1 MKKKLLLGALLMSGM
16 LFLGAC
22 DNDDSPKG
30 NGSENV
36 PQKVLAAFEKEYGDA
51 PVTWELKGD
60 YAVANLTRTGETAWF
75 EVSTALCGL
84 KEVDVPFAQ
93 LPVAVKTA
101 FEASGYKTW
110 KVDDVDKL
118 VRKDSETLY
127 VIEAEQGE
135 KEVDLYYTEAG
146 VLMHEIFDV
155 EENDYESYFPQTPD
169 TDVIAWVKEHL
180 GADAKIVEYD
190 KERNHFEVDVVAD
203 GLKHE
208 VMFSANME
216 WLQTKTEFEGRRL
229 SNVPEAVMQAA
240 KAEYPKAVVEEVDWI
255 RTAEGDFYCVEL
267 EEVLTD
273 HDYQVFVDAVTNQV
287 VSRPALPE
295 DKFKG

>member
-22 DNDDSPKG
+22 DSDDSPKG

-51 PVTWELKGD
+51 PVIWELKGD

-101 FEASGYKTW
+101 FEASSYKTW

-146 VLMHEIFDV
+146 VLVHEIFDV

-169 TDVIAWVKEHL
+169 TDVTAWVKEHL

-190 KERNHFEVDVVAD
+190 KERNHLEVDVVAD

-216 WLQTKTEFEGRRL
+216 WLQTKTEFEGRQL

-240 KAEYPKAVVEEVDWI
+240 KAEYPKAVVEEVNRI
-255 RTAEGDFYCVEL
+255 RTAEGDFYCVEM

>member
-1 MKKKLLLGALLMSGM
+1 MKKRFLLGALLMSGM

-22 DNDDSPKG
+22 DDDENPKG

-51 PVTWELKGD
+51 PATWELKGD

-84 KEVDVPFAQ
+84 KEQDVPFAQ
-93 LPVAVKTA
+93 LPAAVKTA
-101 FEASGYKTW
+101 FEASDYKTW

-118 VRKDSETLY
+118 VRAGVETLY

-135 KEVDLYYTEAG
+135 KEVDLYYTESG
-146 VLMHEIFDV
+146 VLMYEIFDE

-169 TDVIAWVKEHL
+169 TDVTAWVKEYL

-190 KERNHFEVDVVAD
+190 KERNHLEVDVVAD
-203 GLKHE
+203 GLKVE
-208 VMFSANME
+208 VLFSANKE
-216 WLQTKTEFEGRRL
+216 WLQTKTEYEGLAL
-229 SNVPEAVMQAA
+229 SKVPVDVLNAA
-240 KAEYPKAVVEEVDWI
+240 KAEKPEAEVEEVEKI
-255 RTAEGDFYCVEL
+255 LTADGVFYCVEM
-267 EEVLTD
+267 EEPND
-273 HDYQVFVDAVTNQV
+273 REHKVFVDAETLLVID
-287 VSRPALPE
+287 RPALPE
-295 DKFKG
+295 DEFRG

>member
-1 MKKKLLLGALLMSGM
+1 MKKRFLLGALLMSGM

-22 DNDDSPKG
+22 DDDENPKG

-84 KEVDVPFAQ
+84 KEQDVPFAQ
-93 LPVAVKTA
+93 LPAAVKTA
-101 FEASGYKTW
+101 FEASDYKTW

-118 VRKDSETLY
+118 VRAGVETLY

-135 KEVDLYYTEAG
+135 KEVDLYYTESG
-146 VLMHEIFDV
+146 VLMYEIFDE

-169 TDVIAWVKEHL
+169 TDVTAWVKEYL

-190 KERNHFEVDVVAD
+190 KERNHLEVDVVAD
-203 GLKHE
+203 GLKVE
-208 VMFSANME
+208 VLFSANKE
-216 WLQTKTEFEGRRL
+216 WLQTKTEYEGLAL
-229 SNVPEAVMQAA
+229 SKVPVDVLNAA
-240 KAEYPKAVVEEVDWI
+240 KAEKPEAEVEEVEKI
-255 RTAEGDFYCVEL
+255 LTAGGVFYCVEM
-267 EEVLTD
+267 EEPND
-273 HDYQVFVDAVTNQV
+273 REHKVFVDAETLLVID
-287 VSRPALPE
+287 RPALPE
-295 DKFKG
+295 DEFRG

>member
-22 DNDDSPKG
+22 DDDENPKG

-84 KEVDVPFAQ
+84 KEQDVPFAQ

-155 EENDYESYFPQTPD
+155 EDNDYESYFPQTPD
-169 TDVIAWVKEHL
+169 TDVTAWVKEHL

-190 KERNHFEVDVVAD
+190 KKRNHFEVDVVAD
-203 GLKHE
+203 GLKVE
-208 VMFSANME
+208 VLFSANME
-216 WLQTKTEFEGRRL
+216 WLQTKTEFDEHHL
-229 SNVPEAVMQAA
+229 SEVPAEVLNAA
-240 KAEYPKAVVEEVDWI
+240 KAEKPGAVVEEVEKI
-255 RTAEGDFYCVEL
+255 LTGSGEFYCVEM
-267 EEVLTD
+267 EEPND
-273 HDYQVFVDAVTNQV
+273 REYKVFVDAETLLVIDH
-287 VSRPALPE
+287 PALPE
-295 DKFKG
+295 DELRG